1 MEKNTNSNFKTDEDI
16 INYIKEQTRDSKD
29 MVYKKLEISNKVIN
43 IVFSQSVCNGDTISD
58 FVIRS
63 IKDTLQVKDVEDI
76 DNKLNILGV
85 NNHILLL

>member
-43 IVFSQSVCNGDTISD
+43 IIYL
-58 FVIRS
+58 I
-63 IKDTLQVKDVEDI
+63 L
-76 DNKLNILGV
+76 DN
-85 NNHILLL
+85 